1 MNGFRIFCTVR
12 TSIAANEARKRF
24 QAKACP
30 GLDPGAC
37 PGLDPGACPGL
48 DPGWRAGS
56 RQENA
61 STRESAA
68 PFRFYRSGKEAS
80 RLVRPK
86 NHERRLARANNVRK
100 ALVACTVSMAF
111 SSALRSDLT
120 ASSCSD
126 LNSIHSTEL
135 SLVINR

>member
-1 MNGFRIFCTVR
+1 MASGFSVR
-12 TSIAANEARKRF
+12 SVHQSRRMKPGSVFKRKPAPDLIREPAPDLIREPAPDLIRGGGPVRVKKTRQLENLQPRFDSIETEK
-24 QAKACP
+24 
-30 GLDPGAC
+30 
-37 PGLDPGACPGL
+37 
-48 DPGWRAGS
+48 
-56 RQENA
+56 
-61 STRESAA
+61 
-68 PFRFYRSGKEAS
+68 AS

>member
-1 MNGFRIFCTVR
+1 MASGFSVR
-12 TSIAANEARKRF
+12 SVHQSRRMKPGSVFKRKPAPDLIREPAPDLIREPAPDLIRGGGPVRVKKTRQLENLQPRFDSIEAEK
-24 QAKACP
+24 
-30 GLDPGAC
+30 
-37 PGLDPGACPGL
+37 
-48 DPGWRAGS
+48 
-56 RQENA
+56 
-61 STRESAA
+61 
-68 PFRFYRSGKEAS
+68 AS

>member
-37 PGLDPGACPGL
+37 PGLDPG
-48 DPGWRAGS
+48 WRAGS

-68 PFRFYRSGKEAS
+68 PFRFYRSGKGQQAGEAEKS
-80 RLVRPK
+80 RK
-86 NHERRLARANNVRK
+86 K
-100 ALVACTVSMAF
+100 AGAGK
-111 SSALRSDLT
+111 
-120 ASSCSD
+120 
-126 LNSIHSTEL
+126 
-135 SLVINR
+135 

>member
-1 MNGFRIFCTVR
+1 MKPRSVFKRKPAPDLIRGGGPARAKKMRQIKNLEPRLD
-12 TSIAANEARKRF
+12 SIETE
-24 QAKACP
+24 KA
-30 GLDPGAC
+30 
-37 PGLDPGACPGL
+37 
-48 DPGWRAGS
+48 S
-56 RQENA
+56 
-61 STRESAA
+61 S
-68 PFRFYRSGKEAS
+68 
-80 RLVRPK
+80 LVRPK
-86 NHERRLARANNVRK
+86 NHDRRLARANNARN